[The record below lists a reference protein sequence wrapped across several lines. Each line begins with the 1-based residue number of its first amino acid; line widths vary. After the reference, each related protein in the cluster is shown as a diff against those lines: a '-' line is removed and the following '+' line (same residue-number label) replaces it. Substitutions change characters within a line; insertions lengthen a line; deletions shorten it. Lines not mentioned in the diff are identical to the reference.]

1 MFSRTPLAASLRWI
15 CAAGLL
21 SAAPLTM
28 ADTLNQIYELAVK
41 NDHQIKADEAAYRSA
56 REAKAIA
63 RASLLPLIS
72 ANASYSQ
79 SDQDITSS
87 GVGPVQTKTNVQSWG
102 ATLAQPLLNM
112 SAWFG
117 YKQGE
122 ELSNKAEADFSA
134 AQQDLIVRT
143 ATAYFNVL
151 RAIDTLEASIAEE
164 NANSH
169 QLAQTKQRFE
179 VGLTAITDV
188 HEAQASYDIATAQ
201 TLTDRGN
208 LGIAFEALEV
218 LTGKAH
224 DKVAP
229 LKEEFPVLKPQ
240 PEARSE
246 WVDFALQN
254 NYTLQS
260 AKFASEASRR
270 GAQASHAAH
279 YPTLTASLS
288 YNDSDRDIQDTIVGD
303 NLTTGGTAA
312 INLNVP
318 IYEGGGTSAR
328 SRQAAENAMQS
339 QELYNKAQRDTIQAA
354 RSLHLQV
361 TTDVARVAARKQAIT
376 SSLSAV
382 QATQAGYEV
391 GTRNLVDVLQVQR
404 TLYQA
409 RRDYSN
415 SLYDYVINLFRL
427 KAVAGNLTPADVVQI
442 NQWLNEAAAQ
452 NRAKYE

>member
-1 MFSRTPLAASLRWI
+1 MFSRKPLAQTLRWI

-21 SAAPLTM
+21 GSVHFAQ
-28 ADTLNQIYELAVK
+28 ADTLNDIYQQAVE

-56 REAKAIA
+56 REAKKIGMAN
-63 RASLLPLIS
+63 LLPLIT

-79 SDQDITSS
+79 SDLDVTEQNLA
-87 GVGPVQTKTNVQSWG
+87 GVSETETTSWG
-102 ATLAQPLLNM
+102 VSLAQPLFNM
-112 SAWFG
+112 AAWFG
-117 YKQGE
+117 YQQGVD
-122 ELSNKAEADFSA
+122 LSEKAEADFSA
-134 AQQDLIVRT
+134 AQQDLIVRV

-201 TLTDRGN
+201 TLTARGN

-224 DKVAP
+224 DAIAP
-229 LKEEFPVLKPQ
+229 LKADFPVRKPQ
-240 PEARSE
+240 PEARAD
-246 WVDFALQN
+246 WVEFALQN
-254 NYTLQS
+254 NYQLKS
-260 AKFASEASRR
+260 AKLAAEASRR
-270 GAQASHAAH
+270 GAQSARAAH
-279 YPTLTASLS
+279 YPTLTASIG
-288 YNDSDRDIQDTIVGD
+288 YNDSDTENTQNALFNRASNG
-303 NLTTGGTAA
+303 TTAS
-312 INLNVP
+312 INLSVP
-318 IYEGGGTSAR
+318 LFAGGGTSAR
-328 SRQAAENAMQS
+328 ARQAYGSAMQAE
-339 QELYNKAQRDTIQAA
+339 ELYNKASRDTIQAA
-354 RSLHLQV
+354 RSLHLLV
-361 TTDVARVAARKQAIT
+361 STDVARVAARKQAIT

-382 QATQAGYEV
+382 SATQAGYEV

-415 SLYDYVINLFRL
+415 ALYDYVINQFQL
-427 KAVAGNLTPADVVQI
+427 KAVAGNLTPADVVNI
-442 NQWLNEAAAQ
+442 NEWLDNLGEVK
-452 NRAKYE
+452 RAKYE

>member
-1 MFSRTPLAASLRWI
+1 MSSRTPLAQALRWI

-21 SAAPLTM
+21 TSLPFAQ
-28 ADTLNQIYELAVK
+28 ADTLNDIYQQAVE
-41 NDHQIKADEAAYRSA
+41 NDHQIKADAAAYRSA
-56 REAKAIA
+56 REAKNIGLAN
-63 RASLLPLIS
+63 LLPLIT
-72 ANASYSQ
+72 ANASYSK
-79 SDQDITSS
+79 SDLDVTQV
-87 GVGPVQTKTNVQSWG
+87 GVPEVSNTETTSWG
-102 ATLAQPLLNM
+102 ATLTQPLFNM
-112 SAWFG
+112 AAWFG
-117 YKQGE
+117 YQQGVD
-122 ELSNKAEADFSA
+122 LTDKAEADFSA
-134 AQQDLIVRT
+134 AQQDLIVRV

-201 TLTDRGN
+201 TLTARGN

-224 DKVAP
+224 NTIAP
-229 LKEEFPVLKPQ
+229 LKEDFPVRKPQ
-240 PEARSE
+240 PETRAD
-246 WVDFALQN
+246 WVEFALKN
-254 NYTLQS
+254 NYQLKS
-260 AKFASEASRR
+260 AKLAAEASRR
-270 GAQASHAAH
+270 GAQSARAAH
-279 YPTLTASLS
+279 YPTVSASIGYSDSDSDNLENALLDRASNGTTASVNLS
-288 YNDSDRDIQDTIVGD
+288 
-303 NLTTGGTAA
+303 
-312 INLNVP
+312 VP
-318 IYEGGGTSAR
+318 IFAGGGTSAR
-328 SRQAAENAMQS
+328 SRQAYGTAMQAE
-339 QELYNKAQRDTIQAA
+339 ELYNKAMRDTIQQA
-354 RSLHLQV
+354 RSLHLLV

-382 QATQAGYEV
+382 SATQAGYEV

-415 SLYDYVINLFRL
+415 ALYDYVINQFQL

-442 NQWLNEAAAQ
+442 NEWLDDLAAV
-452 NRAKYE
+452 NRAKYEQ